1 MPKRSVGFLKLIR
14 YRWWYSPILP
24 IEISFPQACRRTLT
38 SFLLKFSLHLSR
50 KRPEDVLLNVLTNSA
65 SIFIVFLGEL
75 SKALM
80 AQTAI
85 GKEPADAIALYLT
98 DNPDSSFA
106 NVLDRAE
113 QAKKLKAVS
122 EDILQTFL
130 EPAAYQFDPART
142 FLKEVLAEL
151 ILEPTLVNCSK
162 AAWIN
167 GWIVYLLEQGE
178 PEIMNAINAGVGE
191 ATGKQ
196 VTIDATKQELPK
208 NGREKDSLIM
218 REGDDQD
225 REALEEVRRLNAL
238 IASGQFDERK
248 EGQEAVTSGQ
258 AIQAKE
264 SEETASSA
272 PSTNHLL
279 TPTSSESDLAGARSS
294 DSLDEPSWND
304 QFAAESS
311 QENRTEH
318 APMTSFDQIVS
329 QDQIFVEPAKIVP
342 LTLHQAVVN
351 IFDDSQPGDKSTMR
365 SKPIIDYLLQVEP
378 ASSQHPGW
386 MIARKYADFETLHE
400 VLRRISVISGVPE
413 FNSSFPAVPAWKGQT
428 KNALT
433 ANLEAYLRGALSH
446 ARLAESVG
454 MKRFLEKDEGLEK
467 LGNAK
472 GTLGFPSPE
481 AFQTMGKGVLDVL
494 AGAPKGAAGGGKA
507 LLDGMKGVGG
517 VLTGQKRTT
526 SRPNRESR
534 TQSTSTLPNVLDN
547 QSSQVESITDS
558 SKDTETSSIS
568 VESSRASVESTK
580 LPKPPVRSSMDVQEP
595 LRSDD
600 TSGSTSRPEI
610 QQESEQVAGAAS
622 KGKSTRPLVEA
633 EEEILNL
640 PPRPDEI
647 DSAEVSYQS
656 PNKPMSTE
664 SVHGLDLEESVEEL
678 AAIQPVT
685 TPKAP
690 TKQIQKAPLSSE
702 ETSVAVELIF
712 AVTNELYT
720 LSSAWNIRRTLLNA
734 AKTFLLRPGNPSLE
748 QIRKL
753 LQESVI
759 EANTSDTGI
768 AYQLQKLREN
778 SLPTEAELALWP
790 PPASKEENEKL
801 RKKARKLLVEQGMPP
816 ALRGIMG
823 AVASGEALGRLF
835 DSLQVEEASRGLMFA
850 VMLQSVRALTH

>member
-1 MPKRSVGFLKLIR
+1 
-14 YRWWYSPILP
+14 
-24 IEISFPQACRRTLT
+24 
-38 SFLLKFSLHLSR
+38 
-50 KRPEDVLLNVLTNSA
+50 
-65 SIFIVFLGEL
+65 
-75 SKALM
+75 M

-85 GKEPADAIALYLT
+85 GKEPADAIALYLA

-113 QAKKLKAVS
+113 QAKKLTAMS

-142 FLKEVLAEL
+142 FLKEVLAGL

-167 GWIVYLLEQGE
+167 AWIVYLLEQGE

-196 VTIDATKQELPK
+196 VTTDATKQELPK
-208 NGREKDSLIM
+208 GGQEKDSLIM
-218 REGDDQD
+218 REGDDHD

-238 IASGQFDERK
+238 IASGQFDQQK
-248 EGQEAVTSGQ
+248 EESEAVTSGQ
-258 AIQAKE
+258 AIQIKE
-264 SEETASSA
+264 PEETTSSA

-294 DSLDEPSWND
+294 NSLDEPSWND
-304 QFAAESS
+304 QFAAEPS

-318 APMTSFDQIVS
+318 TPMTNFDQIVS

-342 LTLHQAVVN
+342 LTLHQTVVN
-351 IFDDSQPGDKSTMR
+351 IFDDSQPGDKSMIR
-365 SKPIIDYLLQVEP
+365 SKPAIDYLLQVEP

-413 FNSSFPAVPAWKGQT
+413 FNISFPVVPTWRSQT
-428 KNALT
+428 KNTLT
-433 ANLEAYLRGALSH
+433 ANLEAYLREALSH
-446 ARLAESVG
+446 ARLAESIG

-467 LGNAK
+467 LGNSK
-472 GTLGFPSPE
+472 GSLGFPSPE

-494 AGAPKGAAGGGKA
+494 SGAPKGAAGGGKA

-517 VLTGQKRTT
+517 VLTGQKRSL

-534 TQSTSTLPNVLDN
+534 THSTSTLPNIPDN
-547 QSSQVESITDS
+547 QPSRAESITDS
-558 SKDTETSSIS
+558 NKEVETSSIS
-568 VESSRASVESTK
+568 FESSRTSVESTK
-580 LPKPPVRSSMDVQEP
+580 LPKLPTLPYMDEQRSPQGVDI
-595 LRSDD
+595 
-600 TSGSTSRPEI
+600 SGSVSRTEI
-610 QQESEQVAGAAS
+610 NQGSDQAADTASE
-622 KGKSTRPLVEA
+622 GKLAQLPVEA

-647 DSAEVSYQS
+647 DSTEVSYQS
-656 PNKPMSTE
+656 PNKPMSTK
-664 SVHGLDLEESVEEL
+664 SVHSLDLGEEL
-678 AAIQPVT
+678 ASPRSAT
-685 TPKAP
+685 TSKTP
-690 TKQIQKAPLSSE
+690 TKQIQKSPLSSE

-712 AVTNELYT
+712 AVINELYT

-768 AYQLQKLREN
+768 AYHLQKLREN
-778 SLPTEAELALWP
+778 SLPTEEELALWP
-790 PPASKEENEKL
+790 PPASEEENEKL
-801 RKKARKLLVEQGMPP
+801 RKKARKLLIEQGMPP

-823 AVASGEALGRLF
+823 AAASGEALGRLF